1 MDTGFTVGAADA
13 TTDGVILDVGA
24 ADWAAAKLT
33 KLLVVVA
40 IANSKVSFMVRRY
53 TLWQMVVL
61 LWSTYYFYVQ
71 FVSAVC
77 ADAVQLLDVL
87 NL

>member
-1 MDTGFTVGAADA
+1 MDTGFIVGAADA

-53 TLWQMVVL
+53 TLWQMV
-61 LWSTYYFYVQ
+61 
-71 FVSAVC
+71 C
-77 ADAVQLLDVL
+77 CCG
-87 NL
+87 